1 MKGKTREKKQLDP
14 VFKKFD
20 DITNLLILIAAKS
33 GAKSEEIGKVL
44 GVDAS
49 RARQILAGFG
59 TKKKRKRVRHGKRK
73 GS

>member
-14 VFKKFD
+14 VLKRFD
-20 DITNLLILIAAKS
+20 DITNLLILIATKS

-49 RARQILAGFG
+49 RPRQILAGFG
-59 TKKKRKRVRHGKRK
+59 AKKRVRHGKGK
-73 GS
+73 AS